1 MKIEAEVFN
10 IENDFITLKTNYK
23 HDLQINKVYNIDFK
37 EYKSKRSI
45 EQNKLM
51 WEIINR
57 IAKETNNDEWEIYC
71 LGLEKANC
79 KSEYLMILPEAY
91 ETIKKTFRAAK
102 ICEHREYNG
111 KDMLVI
117 KVFVGSS
124 KCNVNEMNDL
134 IDYFIRVASDL
145 CVYIKDIL

>member
-1 MKIEAEVFN
+1 MKLDVEV
-10 IENDFITLKTNYK
+10 IDIKDDFITLRAHNTIGLELKTYTA
-23 HDLQINKVYNIDFK
+23 DFK

-79 KSEYLMILPEAY
+79 KSEYLMVLPAAY
-91 ETIKKTFRAAK
+91 ETIKKTFRAVK

-111 KDMLVI
+111 KDMLIV
-117 KVFVGSS
+117 KAFVGSS
-124 KCNVNEMNDL
+124 KFDVNEMNEL
-134 IDYFIRVASDL
+134 IEFFIRTASEQDI
-145 CVYIKDIL
+145 YIKDLL